1 MDGIL
6 VVCLY
11 VPELKCFRLRRKTE
25 FFVHFV
31 CVSLQRDAAQQHS
44 LLDPSHPVRN
54 TLLVLWGYREEATA
68 LSDPIKLHCQDMP
81 IIVKARKVSV
91 CHN

>member
-1 MDGIL
+1 MDGVL

-11 VPELKCFRLRRKTE
+11 VPELKCFRLRRKT
-25 FFVHFV
+25 VHFV